1 VSDASVIEESE
12 DGDEDHVMDP
22 SDPRAHGRQQ
32 IVAKRDVGKS
42 RWDSDAEEQDDEEEV
57 DEDLGMPVE
66 MDDSDE
72 DEAANETKSAG
83 EQAAIAE
90 KLKARL
96 SSWAAAR
103 FLVPRS
109 ERPLPVLEEPP
120 IEPLNDFI
128 LSDFGTRF
136 RGHAGDV
143 AVEKAI
149 DLVDVD
155 LVSDDDQDSQSKLT
169 VGAPLYEDNDTK
181 KKKDS
186 KLKEDRKDKSNDA
199 AVKKRRPESR
209 YFVTDLA
216 TKCFNCGQ
224 VGHVSAVCANDR
236 VQKPCHYCALRGH
249 NAFACPHL
257 PCSACLQLGHEQR
270 DCASNSA
277 NKSNGKRASST
288 SNVYKGCSLCGRA
301 GHDHHSCDTRTSL
314 ATVTCMVC
322 ASVGHLHCAPIP
334 PPADRRVYCPYC
346 AGNHTLPRCRD
357 YVPPAA
363 MSFSARLPRAD
374 MKCFLCNTAGHLA
387 AECPKR
393 TGYNGGNSCFNCGER
408 GHYANDCPRPRGSNS
423 TSGRKRGRN
432 EHYADEY
439 DDEDAMGGRR
449 GRNRHARYVEDN
461 DDEDEE
467 QYYYVPDSGRKK
479 PRLDAALPSY
489 RTTNSN
495 SSNKRNDRRRWY

>member
-1 VSDASVIEESE
+1 MDRGTEEDDRDEGVVSDASVIEESE

-42 RWDSDAEEQDDEEEV
+42 RWDSDAEGGEEQDDEEEV
-57 DEDLGMPVE
+57 DEDLGVPVE

-155 LVSDDDQDSQSKLT
+155 LVSDDDQDGQSKLT

-186 KLKEDRKDKSNDA
+186 KLKEDHKDKSNDA
-199 AVKKRRPESR
+199 AVKKRRPESH
-209 YFVTDLA
+209 YFTTDLA
-216 TKCFNCGQ
+216 TKLYCGQ

-288 SNVYKGCSLCGRA
+288 TNVSKGCSLHELFGA
-301 GHDHHSCDTRTSL
+301 
-314 ATVTCMVC
+314 AA
-322 ASVGHLHCAPIP
+322 AS
-334 PPADRRVYCPYC
+334 
-346 AGNHTLPRCRD
+346 
-357 YVPPAA
+357 
-363 MSFSARLPRAD
+363 
-374 MKCFLCNTAGHLA
+374 
-387 AECPKR
+387 
-393 TGYNGGNSCFNCGER
+393 
-408 GHYANDCPRPRGSNS
+408 
-423 TSGRKRGRN
+423 
-432 EHYADEY
+432 
-439 DDEDAMGGRR
+439 
-449 GRNRHARYVEDN
+449 RHEDN

-467 QYYYVPDSGRKK
+467 QYYYVPDGGRKK

-495 SSNKRNDRRRWY
+495 SSNKRNDRRRW